1 MQIFSLIAF
10 SILWLLNALLVWGLH
25 RQWWEFRWVRRTLW
39 IAPLV
44 AYLFMGIWALGGA
57 LDLPWLGRLGGTL
70 TALAA
75 ACSIALLLA
84 LPLSGLILTGERLVE
99 RFSRK
104 RRNPVVPEAES
115 TVAAEPAVDAA
126 VASPAVDVPVH
137 DTTLSPRPL
146 IIEVA
151 GKDRGASVSP
161 SPNVRP
167 EAEGTNR
174 HRRSFLTKAAAV
186 LPMAALGSAAA
197 GLLRSQ
203 ESVLMPEIP
212 FSFPGLHPA
221 LDGLRVL
228 HLSDIH
234 IGPYVD
240 LDDLEDVMLAAEKR
254 RPDLVLVSGDISDDL
269 SQLPAAL
276 RLIAA
281 LKPRYGTFA
290 SLGNHEY
297 FRGIDTVLKVLDA
310 GPVPLLRD
318 AGTAVK
324 IGGAELYIGG
334 ADDPVR
340 MAQRERNYHFLRQTV
355 DAAFDGAPSSAFHLL
370 MSHRPQGFDIAADQG
385 IALTVSGHTHGA
397 QIGVNGRSILEPWM
411 REHYLWGH
419 YQRNGSHL
427 YTSAGVGHWFP
438 FRLGCPA
445 EAPIYILKRG

>member
-10 SILWLLNALLVWGLH
+10 SLLWLLNALLVWGLH
-25 RQWWEFRWVRRTLW
+25 RQWWELRWVRRTLW

-44 AYLFMGIWALGGA
+44 AFLFMGLWALGGA
-57 LDLPWLGRLGGTL
+57 LDLRWLNRLGGTL
-70 TALAA
+70 TAFAA

-84 LPLSGLILTGERLVE
+84 LPVSGLILTGERVVE

-104 RRNPVVPEAES
+104 RRRPVASETGGP
-115 TVAAEPAVDAA
+115 VAAESAAEAPAVPAPDTT
-126 VASPAVDVPVH
+126 ASPV
-137 DTTLSPRPL
+137 SRPL
-146 IIEVA
+146 IIEAA
-151 GKDRGASVSP
+151 GRDGGASGSP
-161 SPNVRP
+161 LPGAGQG
-167 EAEGTNR
+167 AEGTNR

-186 LPMAALGSAAA
+186 LPVMTLGSAAA

-221 LDGLRVL
+221 LDGLRIL

-269 SQLPAAL
+269 SRLPAAL

-297 FRGIDTVLKVLDA
+297 FRGIDTVLRVLDA

-318 AGTAVK
+318 AGAALK

-340 MAQRERNYHFLRQTV
+340 MAQRERNYQFLRQTV